1 MKKIFTLFAILA
13 VVMLTPSCQNE
24 LLDALS
30 EYIACKSGTGQ
41 TGASPEILLGNTA
54 WRYQQRMAARRS
66 ISVILISN
74 RL

>member
-1 MKKIFTLFAILA
+1 MKKFFTILIVLA
-13 VVMLTPSCQNE
+13 AVMLTPSCQKE
-24 LLDALS
+24 LLYALS

-41 TGASPEILLGNTA
+41 TGASPEILQGNTA